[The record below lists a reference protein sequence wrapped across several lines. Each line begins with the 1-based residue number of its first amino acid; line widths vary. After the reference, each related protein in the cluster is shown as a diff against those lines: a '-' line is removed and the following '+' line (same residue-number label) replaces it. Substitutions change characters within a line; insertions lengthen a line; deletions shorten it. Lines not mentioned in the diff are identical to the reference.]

1 MQMPAVD
8 DTIIAV
14 SSGWEAAAIGIVRLS
29 GPDSFELAR
38 ALGPAP
44 PGDWTS
50 ARPVWSEARVR
61 LGRDHILPATV
72 LWFRR
77 SASYTGQDL
86 LELHT
91 VGCLPVLRALS
102 ARLIELGARR
112 ALPGEFTARAYLN
125 SKLDAWQVAGVLSLI
140 GAENEASARQAARLS
155 RGRGRQLLNELTD
168 RLTELLARI
177 EAGIDFVEQE
187 DIRFITPGEVCRSI
201 DAMREMVSGLT
212 AADRGESWGGK
223 PHVALVGLPNAG
235 KSTLFNALLG
245 YERAIVSPILGTTR
259 DVLSAEIE
267 LNGLSAVL
275 QDCAGLGQAADELE
289 LATHLAAERTADQA
303 DLVLWVHDVTMAW
316 DARETAACGR
326 VPAGRRVLVRSKCDL
341 EPVIQLAGTPVDFD
355 ATVDV
360 SAATRAGLAGLKRV
374 LADRLEVVAGRQG
387 GHVPLEELGPVR
399 AGLERA
405 REIASAGGSDLAN
418 PEIVALELRSA
429 WAQLGSAVRGPV
441 SEEVLDRIF
450 AQFCIGK

>member
-14 SSGWEAAAIGIVRLS
+14 SSGWEAAPIGIVRLS
-29 GPDSFELAR
+29 GPDSFELAC

-44 PGDWTS
+44 PGDRTS
-50 ARPVWSEARVR
+50 ARPVWSAARVR
-61 LGRDHILPATV
+61 LGRDHVLPATV

-77 SASYTGQDL
+77 PASYTGQDL
-86 LELHT
+86 VELHT

-125 SKLDAWQVAGVLSLI
+125 GKLDAWGVEGVLSLI

-155 RGRGRQLLNELTD
+155 RGRGRQLLDELTD

-177 EAGIDFVEQE
+177 EAGIDFVEEE
-187 DIRFITPGEVCRSI
+187 DIRFITPGEVCGSI
-201 DAMREMVSGLT
+201 DAMREMISGFT
-212 AADRGESWGGK
+212 AGDRRESWGGK

-303 DLVLWVHDVTMAW
+303 DLVLWLHDVTTAW

-326 VPAGRRVLVRSKCDL
+326 IPVGRRVLVRSKCDL
-341 EPVIQLAGTPVDFD
+341 EPAARPGATPVDFA

-360 SAATRAGLAGLKRV
+360 SAATGAGLAGLKQV
-374 LADRLEVVAGRQG
+374 LADRLEVIAG
-387 GHVPLEELGPVR
+387 GHGGRVPLEELGAVR
-399 AGLERA
+399 AALERA
-405 REIASAGGSDLAN
+405 RDIASAGGPDLAN

-429 WAQLGSAVRGPV
+429 WSQLGSAARGPV